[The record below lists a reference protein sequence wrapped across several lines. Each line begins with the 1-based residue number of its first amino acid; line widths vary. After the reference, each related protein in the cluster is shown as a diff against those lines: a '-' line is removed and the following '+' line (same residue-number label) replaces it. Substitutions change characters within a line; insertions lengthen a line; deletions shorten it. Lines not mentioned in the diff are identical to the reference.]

1 MSYTHLTPME
11 RAKIELFIAQGWSYT
26 AIAVE
31 LGRHRT
37 TISREYRR
45 NKSASAYRA
54 ETAEERYKARRQA
67 CRPKGRLN
75 HEPLRDYVEVKI
87 AVEKMSPELVA
98 GRLRIDFP
106 EDPRMRV
113 CHETIYQAI
122 YSNRHYLDYLWE
134 FLTQAR
140 PKRRKRGQ
148 GKTRRGPIIPNRVS
162 IAERPAAVEHRVET
176 GHWEGD
182 LIVGKGQNSFI
193 LTLLERASR
202 ILHAVKLT
210 TKRAAEV
217 CHAVVEALLD
227 RPASWIKTIT
237 FDNGTEFAAHNII
250 TEQLG
255 ARIYFADPYAAY
267 QRGSNEQVNG
277 LIRRYLPKGTCFK
290 QLPEEKLQEI
300 VDELN
305 NRPKKCLGY
314 RTPNEVFLQKRK
326 IAWRALRT

>member
-1 MSYTHLTPME
+1 MSYTHLTSME
-11 RAKIELFIAQGWSYT
+11 RTKIEFLVEQGWSHC
-26 AIAVE
+26 AIARE

-67 CRPKGRLN
+67 CRPKGRLS
-75 HEPLRDYVEVKI
+75 HEALREYVEVKI

-113 CHETIYQAI
+113 CHETIYQAV

-134 FLTQAR
+134 YLTQAR

-148 GKTRRGPIIPNRVS
+148 GKTRRGPGIPNRVS
-162 IAERPAAVEHRVET
+162 ISERPAAVEHRVEA

-182 LIVGKGQNSFI
+182 LIVGKGQDAFI
-193 LTLLERASR
+193 LTLLERVSR

-217 CHAVVEALLD
+217 CHAVVETLLD

-237 FDNGTEFAAHNII
+237 FDNGTEFAAHDII
-250 TEQLG
+250 AEQLG

-277 LIRRYLPKGTCFK
+277 LIRRYLPKGTSFK
-290 QLPEEKLQEI
+290 KLSGEKLQEI
-300 VDELN
+300 VDEIN
-305 NRPKKCLGY
+305 NRPRKCLGY
-314 RTPNEVFLQKRK
+314 RTPNEVFQQQREL
-326 IAWRALRT
+326 ALRALRT